1 MLNQHI
7 YLAPS
12 PFETLFMSYAHS
24 DEDIEKT
31 IQAADKAMEEAAK
44 VK

>member
-12 PFETLFMSYAHS
+12 PFETLFRSYAHS

-31 IQAADKAMEEAAK
+31 IKAADKAMEEAAK